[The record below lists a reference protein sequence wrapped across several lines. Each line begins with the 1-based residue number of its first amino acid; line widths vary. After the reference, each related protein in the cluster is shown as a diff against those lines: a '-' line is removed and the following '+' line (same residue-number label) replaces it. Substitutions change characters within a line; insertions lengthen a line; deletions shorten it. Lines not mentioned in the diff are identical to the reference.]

1 MKHLVLAISLV
12 FGTLFSA
19 DAQFSLGG
27 FIRSA
32 NQQFIEEAIRENV
45 MLMRQEYQLE
55 DSVTMQRYTWNA
67 EAQFG
72 YAEAFTVRT
81 QQGYITH
88 RDLVEPWQQ
97 DSHYTPYRGTQLRP
111 IYSRTAIRTV
121 KDSLWRE
128 VGTIA
133 PLKREMLDKSPWD
146 HVTDTLFHAQG
157 LKVEPLSGEQQGW
170 LVWLTTANR
179 ADSATAKL
187 SLVTYRQTLHLE
199 EGAGRCELSA
209 PSTNE
214 QVLGGLYLVPRYDG
228 CGTITFLLQGIAVE
242 EERGW
247 MLLIPR
253 EEPASAEASQLP
265 EGELTPIPTPN
276 EALAGSG
283 EASQLSAGEEERGVG
298 ASHPTEIAQPRQPHV
313 ATDSEQP
320 SGSGEERPP
329 LEEERPPVVV
339 EGDRPPVTAEDQRP
353 PVSEEQPSGDSENL
367 KMQ

>member
-27 FIRSA
+27 FVRSA
-32 NQQFIEEAIRENV
+32 NQQFIEEAIRESV

-72 YAEAFTVRT
+72 YAEAFAVRT
-81 QQGYITH
+81 QKGYITH

-146 HVTDTLFHAQG
+146 HVTDTLFCAQG

-170 LVWLTTANR
+170 LVWLTTSNR

-187 SLVTYRQTLHLE
+187 SLVTYRQTLTLE
-199 EGAGRCELSA
+199 EGVGCCKLSA

-242 EERGW
+242 GERGW

-253 EEPASAEASQLP
+253 EEPTSAEAPQLP
-265 EGELTPIPTPN
+265 EGELTPIPTPS

-283 EASQLSAGEEERGVG
+283 EASQLPTGEEERGVG
-298 ASHPTEIAQPRQPHV
+298 ASHTTEIAQPRPPHV

-320 SGSGEERPP
+320 SSTGEERPP
-329 LEEERPPVVV
+329 VAV

-353 PVSEEQPSGDSENL
+353 PVSEEQPSGDSEKP

>member
-1 MKHLVLAISLV
+1 MKHLVLAISLA
-12 FGTLFSA
+12 FGAIFSA

-27 FIRSA
+27 FVRSA
-32 NQQFIEEAIRENV
+32 NQQFIEEAIRESV

-55 DSVTMQRYTWNA
+55 DTVTMQRYTWNA

-72 YAEAFTVRT
+72 YAEAFAVRT
-81 QQGYITH
+81 QKGYITH

-128 VGTIA
+128 AGTIA

-146 HVTDTLFHAQG
+146 HVTDTLFQAQG

-170 LVWLTTANR
+170 LVWLTTSNR

-187 SLVTYRQTLHLE
+187 SLVTYRQTLTLE
-199 EGAGRCELSA
+199 EGAGRCELPA

-247 MLLIPR
+247 ILLIPR
-253 EEPASAEASQLP
+253 EEPTSEAATQLP
-265 EGELTPIPTPN
+265 EGELTPVPSSS
-276 EALAGSG
+276 EALADSD
-283 EASQLSAGEEERGVG
+283 EASQLPASEEEHGVEAG
-298 ASHPTEIAQPRQPHV
+298 HSTEVAQPRPPH
-313 ATDSEQP
+313 ATTDSEQALEAV
-320 SGSGEERPP
+320 EE
-329 LEEERPPVVV
+329 
-339 EGDRPPVTAEDQRP
+339 QRP
-353 PVSEEQPSGDSENL
+353 PVSEEKPSGDSDKP